1 MNKKIITILLIIS
14 ILCTGLTSLAA
25 QDNSSL
31 SQSDDISV
39 ENDVSTQNTNET
51 NDNQNTTIN
60 DTENQTN
67 NNTTENITKRAEI
80 GTLHDMITSLDTEQH
95 NQLLN
100 LMKEINED
108 DFEEF
113 NKYLNSNN
121 TTEEELYIVLNNLDD
136 DEYYTLYIIVYNLKN
151 NNSPSTITDEDIKNL
166 PQRTQN
172 AIARTS
178 NAQLKQAV
186 TNNNHNSIFGGNNH
200 HTYKLTLADK
210 YIILND
216 LIEGYLEKEITFDEF
231 IKSLNRLGFDTS
243 NLVLN
248 SDGTISWNGIT
259 LPAPSSENKNVNT
272 AENST
277 QTNTTNNTANNTE
290 SNQADTN
297 NSEQAT
303 NDEVKTD
310 TAEQPNT
317 NEVVA
322 VEDTN

>member
-25 QDNSSL
+25 QDNNSL
-31 SQSDDISV
+31 SQSDAVSV
-39 ENDVSTQNTNET
+39 ENIVSIENTNET
-51 NDNQNTTIN
+51 GDNQNITIN

-67 NNTTENITKRAEI
+67 NNTTENITKRTEI

-95 NQLLN
+95 DQLLN

-172 AIARTS
+172 AIARTN

-248 SDGTISWNGIT
+248 PDGTISWNGIT
-259 LPAPSSENKNVNT
+259 LPAPSSENKNVDT

-277 QTNTTNNTANNTE
+277 QTNITNNTAYNTE

-297 NSEQAT
+297 NSEQST

-310 TAEQPNT
+310 NAEQANT

>member
-80 GTLHDMITSLDTEQH
+80 GTLYDMITTLDTEQH

-121 TTEEELYIVLNNLDD
+121 I
-136 DEYYTLYIIVYNLKN
+136 
-151 NNSPSTITDEDIKNL
+151 
-166 PQRTQN
+166 
-172 AIARTS
+172 
-178 NAQLKQAV
+178 
-186 TNNNHNSIFGGNNH
+186 
-200 HTYKLTLADK
+200 
-210 YIILND
+210 
-216 LIEGYLEKEITFDEF
+216 
-231 IKSLNRLGFDTS
+231 
-243 NLVLN
+243 
-248 SDGTISWNGIT
+248 
-259 LPAPSSENKNVNT
+259 
-272 AENST
+272 
-277 QTNTTNNTANNTE
+277 
-290 SNQADTN
+290 
-297 NSEQAT
+297 
-303 NDEVKTD
+303 
-310 TAEQPNT
+310 
-317 NEVVA
+317 
-322 VEDTN
+322 